1 MENAAL
7 LKAIIQNAIDG
18 IITIDERGLIETINP
33 AACMLFNYTPE
44 EVIGKNVSFLMPPP
58 DRNQHD
64 EYIRRY
70 QHTGVPHIIGIGRE
84 VTQRRH
90 YISIQAWC

>member
-33 AACMLFNYTPE
+33 AACTLFKYTPE
-44 EVIGKNVSFLMPPP
+44 EVAHIFCMKWL
-58 DRNQHD
+58 R
-64 EYIRRY
+64 IR
-70 QHTGVPHIIGIGRE
+70 
-84 VTQRRH
+84 
-90 YISIQAWC
+90 WLLK